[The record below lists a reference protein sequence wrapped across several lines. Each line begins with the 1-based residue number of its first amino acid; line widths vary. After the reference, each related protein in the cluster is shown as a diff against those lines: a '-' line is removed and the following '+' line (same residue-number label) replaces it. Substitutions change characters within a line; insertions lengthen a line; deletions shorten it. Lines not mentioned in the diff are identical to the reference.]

1 MTKVDAAIL
10 TIDKVICANISK
22 FDDSER
28 GLLSQNI
35 LAQLRNFVELI
46 ALKAE
51 HGTGDIEV
59 TYENICRANAFVR
72 SKGNLRFLCRFHDF
86 LQITASHYTFDPEN
100 SERLMLKYY
109 EYLIRIKSL
118 LKNTYSLEVLHNIGE
133 FPIVLDPALKEYY
146 EKIAE
151 AMNRVQSARLQSSYT
166 DRYYIQKIK
175 PFFLNHE
182 VYYEVTF
189 TTANERASKFDRVI
203 AFTRA
208 DISPNYAVKLAVS
221 NDEIE
226 VLGKRMPI
234 QIIDNWEVSIRPC
247 ELDNFASIFGQHR
260 KIGGGTI
267 EYRELMG
274 FLTDTGQSLVELI
287 NSPDAIYD
295 NIKGYITQ
303 KARSSG
309 IFDVIDRCRN
319 LAVTGS
325 PGVNVVKYLLYR
337 LNNKIIKRQYQSE
350 KCERLTDLNLKWGCI
365 PFDEMPFAT
374 SLIDHNPRLFDLFD
388 SLSSANREHELFSR
402 HIKNNIE
409 IHGRLYTPRK
419 DITRFSNIDALI
431 RDFNNRLYW
440 KHSYRKIECYKEH
453 LYIKCYEDDT
463 HSIIKKLRGLSS
475 AGIKNYSKS
484 VDSWLH
490 TSGYPIDCE
499 EKLIALRQIFESSSV
514 TLIYGSA
521 GTGKS
526 TLINHIS
533 NFFHDRKKLYLAKT
547 NPAVDNLKR
556 RVSAGDSTFS
566 TIAKFLS
573 PKNSSTEC
581 EILFIDECST
591 VDNADMLAVLSR
603 ASFKLLVLV
612 GDVYQIE
619 SIQFGN
625 WFSIARAFVPHS
637 SVYELTKPYRS
648 QNERLLKLWGKV
660 RNIEDDIVEHIA
672 KGGYSTTLNES
683 IFEHSEQDEIIL
695 CLNYDGL
702 YGINNI
708 NRFLQGS
715 NRSPAKQWG
724 VQTYKVGDPVLFNE
738 SNRFAPL
745 IYNNLKGRIADI
757 QILKG
762 EVRFDIELAIAI
774 NEWDAEGYEFD
785 LLDSMENGNSVIRFI
800 VKQLRST
807 DEDDDASS
815 SAVVPFQIAY
825 AVSIHKAQ
833 GLEYESVKIV
843 ITDEVEELITHNIF
857 YTAITRAKEKLRIYW
872 TPDTQDRILKSLRL
886 RNDGKD
892 SALLAS
898 KFGLNRPEQ

>member
-10 TIDKVICANISK
+10 TIDKVICANISR

-35 LAQLRNFVELI
+35 LAQLRNFIEHI
-46 ALKAE
+46 ALKAQ
-51 HGTGDIEV
+51 HGAKDVEI
-59 TYENICRANAFVR
+59 TYENICQANIFVR
-72 SKGNLRFLCRFHDF
+72 SRGNLRFICRFHDF
-86 LQITASHYTFDPEN
+86 LQVTTSHYTLDPEN

-109 EYLIRIKSL
+109 EHLIRIKSL
-118 LKNTYSLEVLHNIGE
+118 LKNRYGLEVLHNIDD
-133 FPIVLDPALKEYY
+133 FPIILDPALKEYY
-146 EKIAE
+146 EKIVE
-151 AMNRVQSARLQSSYT
+151 AMSRRNSTRSQSSYT

-175 PFFLNHE
+175 PFFVNHE

-189 TTANERASKFDRVI
+189 TTANERASKFDRII
-203 AFTRA
+203 AFTQA
-208 DISPNYAVKLAVS
+208 EISPNYAVKLAVS
-221 NDEIE
+221 NDDIE

-247 ELDNFASIFGQHR
+247 ELENFAKIFGNHS

-267 EYRELMG
+267 EYRELMR

-287 NSPDAIYD
+287 NSPDAIYHS
-295 NIKGYITQ
+295 IKGYITHEA
-303 KARSSG
+303 KSNS
-309 IFDVIDRCRN
+309 IFDVIDNCRN
-319 LAVTGS
+319 FAMTNS
-325 PGVNVVKYLLYR
+325 SGVNIIKYLLYR
-337 LNNKIIKRQYQSE
+337 LNNKIIKHQYQSE
-350 KCERLTDLNLKWGCI
+350 ECKILSNLNLKWGCI
-365 PFDEMPFAT
+365 PFEQMPFAT
-374 SLIDHNPRLFDLFD
+374 SLINHNPSLFDLFD
-388 SLSSANREHELFSR
+388 SLPPSNREHELFAR

-409 IHGRLYTPRK
+409 IHGQLYTPRK
-419 DITRFSNIDALI
+419 EIVGFNNLDVLVQT
-431 RDFNNRLYW
+431 FNNRLYW
-440 KHSYRKIECYKEH
+440 KHAHRKIENYKEH
-453 LYIKCYEDDT
+453 FYIRGYEDDT
-463 HSIIKKLRGLSS
+463 HSIIKRLRDLSA
-475 AGIKNYSKS
+475 AGIKNYANS

-490 TSGYPIDCE
+490 TSGYSIDCD
-499 EKLIALRQIFESSSV
+499 EKRIALRQLFENSSV
-514 TLIYGSA
+514 SLIYGSA

-533 NFFHDRKKLYLAKT
+533 NFFHDHKKLYLAKT

-556 RVSAGDSTFS
+556 RISAGHSTFS
-566 TIAKFLS
+566 TIARFLS
-573 PKNSSTEC
+573 PKNFNTEYD
-581 EILFIDECST
+581 LLVIDECST

-625 WFSIARAFVPHS
+625 WFSMARAFVPET
-637 SVYELTKPYRS
+637 SVYELMKPYRS
-648 QNERLLKLWGKV
+648 QNERLLRLWGKV
-660 RNIEDDIVEHIA
+660 RNIEDDIVEQIA

-683 IFEHSEQDEIIL
+683 IFEHSERDEIIL

-715 NRSPAKQWG
+715 NKNPAKQWG

-745 IYNNLKGRIADI
+745 IYNNLKGRIADV

-762 EVRFDIELAIAI
+762 EAQFDVELNIAI
-774 NEWDAEGYEFD
+774 NEWDAEGYEFE
-785 LLDSMENGNSVIRFI
+785 LLESAENGNSIIRFI
-800 VKQLRST
+800 VQKHRNT

-825 AVSIHKAQ
+825 SVSIHKAQ

-843 ITDEVEELITHNIF
+843 ITDEIEELITHNIF
-857 YTAITRAKEKLRIYW
+857 YTAITRAKEKLKIYW
-872 TPDTQDRILKSLRL
+872 TPETQDRILKSLRL
-886 RNDGKD
+886 QNYKKD
-892 SALLAS
+892 TALLAS
-898 KFGLNRPEQ
+898 KFGL

>member
-10 TIDKVICANISK
+10 TIDKVICANISR

-35 LAQLRNFVELI
+35 LAQLRNFVEHI

-51 HGTGDIEV
+51 HGTNEIEI
-59 TYENICRANAFVR
+59 TYENICQANVFVR
-72 SKGNLRFLCRFHDF
+72 SRGNLRFLCRFHDF
-86 LQITASHYTFDPEN
+86 LQITASHYTLDPEN

-118 LKNTYSLEVLHNIGE
+118 LKNAFGLEVLHNIGD

-146 EKIAE
+146 EKIVE
-151 AMNRVQSARLQSSYT
+151 AMNRRKPTRVKSSYT

-175 PFFLNHE
+175 PFFVNHE

-189 TTANERASKFDRVI
+189 TTANERASKFDRII

-208 DISPNYAVKLAVS
+208 DISPNYAVKFTVS

-247 ELDNFASIFGQHR
+247 ELDNFASIFGKHR

-274 FLTDTGQSLVELI
+274 FLTDSGQSLVELI

-295 NIKGYITQ
+295 SIKGYITH
-303 KARSSG
+303 KARSSS
-309 IFDVIDRCRN
+309 IFDVIDKCRYF
-319 LAVTGS
+319 AMTDS
-325 PGVNVVKYLLYR
+325 PGSNVIKYLLYK
-337 LNNKIIKRQYQSE
+337 LNNKVIKRQYQYKE
-350 KCERLTDLNLKWGCI
+350 CERLSNLNLNWGCI

-374 SLIDHNPRLFDLFD
+374 SLINHNPRLFDLFD
-388 SLSSANREHELFSR
+388 SLPSVNREHELFAR

-409 IHGRLYTPRK
+409 IHGQLYTLRK
-419 DITRFSNIDALI
+419 DIAGFKNIDSLI
-431 RDFNNRLYW
+431 QEFNNRLYW
-440 KHSYRKIECYKEH
+440 KHGYRKIESYKEH

-463 HSIIKKLRGLSS
+463 HSIIKKLRDLS
-475 AGIKNYSKS
+475 ATGIKNYAKS

-499 EKLIALRQIFESSSV
+499 EKRIALSRLFENSSV
-514 TLIYGSA
+514 ALIYGSA

-533 NFFHDRKKLYLAKT
+533 NFFHDRTKLYLAKT

-556 RVSAGDSTFS
+556 RVSAGNSTFS

-573 PKNSSTEC
+573 PKNSNTEY
-581 EILFIDECST
+581 ELLVIDECST

-625 WFSIARAFVPHS
+625 WFSMARAFVPYT

-648 QNERLLKLWGKV
+648 HNDKLLKLWGKV

-724 VQTYKVGDPVLFNE
+724 VQIYKVGDPVLFNE

-762 EVRFDIELAIAI
+762 EVQFEIELDIAI

-843 ITDEVEELITHNIF
+843 ITDEIEELITHNIF

-898 KFGLNRPEQ
+898 KFGLSRSK

>member
-1 MTKVDAAIL
+1 MTKIDAAIL
-10 TIDKVICANISK
+10 TIDKVICANISR

-35 LAQLRNFVELI
+35 LAQLRNFVEHI
-46 ALKAE
+46 ALKAQ
-51 HGTGDIEV
+51 HGTKDVEI
-59 TYENICRANAFVR
+59 TYENICQANIFVR
-72 SKGNLRFLCRFHDF
+72 SRGNLRFICRFHDF
-86 LQITASHYTFDPEN
+86 LQVTASHYTLDPEN

-118 LKNTYSLEVLHNIGE
+118 LKNTFGLEVLHNIDD
-133 FPIVLDPALKEYY
+133 FPIILDPALKEYY

-151 AMNRVQSARLQSSYT
+151 AMSQRNPARSQSSYT

-175 PFFLNHE
+175 PFFVNHE

-189 TTANERASKFDRVI
+189 TTANERASKFDRII

-208 DISPNYAVKLAVS
+208 EISPNYAVKLAVS
-221 NDEIE
+221 NDDIE
-226 VLGKRMPI
+226 VLGKKMPI

-247 ELDNFASIFGQHR
+247 ELNNFASIFGEHR
-260 KIGGGTI
+260 NIGGGTI
-267 EYRELMG
+267 EYRELMR

-295 NIKGYITQ
+295 SIKGYITNEA
-303 KARSSG
+303 KSSS
-309 IFDVIDRCRN
+309 IFEIIDKCRYLVMRN
-319 LAVTGS
+319 F
-325 PGVNVVKYLLYR
+325 PGANVVTYLLYR
-337 LNNKIIKRQYQSE
+337 LNNKIIKRQHHSE
-350 KCERLTDLNLKWGCI
+350 ECKGLSNLNLKWGCI
-365 PFDEMPFAT
+365 PFDQMPFAT
-374 SLIDHNPRLFDLFD
+374 SLIDHNPKLFDLFD
-388 SLSSANREHELFSR
+388 SLPSVNREHELFAR
-402 HIKNNIE
+402 HILNNIE
-409 IHGRLYTPRK
+409 IHGQLYTPRK
-419 DITRFSNIDALI
+419 EIVGFENIDTLI
-431 RDFNNRLYW
+431 QIFNNRVYW
-440 KHSYRKIECYKEH
+440 KHVNRKIENYKEH
-453 LYIKCYEDDT
+453 LYIKGYEDNT
-463 HSIIKKLRGLSS
+463 HSIINRLRELSA
-475 AGIKNYSKS
+475 AGIKNYANS

-490 TSGYPIDCE
+490 TSGYSIDCE
-499 EKLIALRQIFESSSV
+499 EKRIALRQLFENSSV
-514 TLIYGSA
+514 SLIYGSA

-533 NFFHDRKKLYLAKT
+533 NFFHDHKRLYLAKT

-556 RVSAGDSTFS
+556 RISAGHSTFS
-566 TIAKFLS
+566 TIARFLS
-573 PKNSSTEC
+573 PKNSNTEYD
-581 EILFIDECST
+581 LLVIDECST

-625 WFSIARAFVPHS
+625 WFSMARAFVPET
-637 SVYELTKPYRS
+637 SVYELMKPYRS
-648 QNERLLKLWGKV
+648 QNERLLRLWGKV
-660 RNIEDDIVEHIA
+660 RNIEDDIVEQIA
-672 KGGYSTTLNES
+672 KGGYSIALNES

-715 NRSPAKQWG
+715 NKNPAKQWG

-762 EVRFDIELAIAI
+762 EAQFDVELNIAI
-774 NEWDAEGYEFD
+774 NEWDAEGYEFE
-785 LLDSMENGNSVIRFI
+785 LLESAENGNSVIRFI
-800 VKQLRST
+800 VQKHRNT
-807 DEDDDASS
+807 DEDDDTSS

-825 AVSIHKAQ
+825 SVSIHKAQ

-843 ITDEVEELITHNIF
+843 ITDEMEELITHNIF
-857 YTAITRAKEKLRIYW
+857 YTAITRAKEKLKIYW
-872 TPDTQDRILKSLRL
+872 TPETQNRILKSLRL
-886 RNDGKD
+886 RNDKKD
-892 SALLAS
+892 TALLAS
-898 KFGLNRPEQ
+898 KFGL